1 MRPAPFSKRL
11 NLSETHVR
19 RHLFL
24 LPILAAATT
33 LACSSGPAAEPVT
46 HDATPIEVSTAPAA
60 RTEWPSTF
68 DAGGIVRA
76 KQVAP
81 LAARVMAAVVDVPVR
96 AGDAVKKG
104 ALLVALD
111 AREMRAV
118 LDRAAASVAAANE
131 SAIAAESDVSAA
143 EAALALARAS
153 HQRVAALAERRSAT
167 PHELD
172 QAVAALNGAEAQV
185 RAARAR
191 LAAATASRDAARAG
205 QSAADTGVSY
215 TRLVAPFDGVVSERL
230 VDPGAVATPGT
241 PLVML
246 EDRSALQFEVRLDDT
261 RSAVVRTGQTID
273 VNVGAMGEDAAWLP
287 ATVSE
292 IARVDP
298 ASHAFIVKATL
309 PKDAPA
315 HSGTYG
321 RARFAHGARTT
332 VAVPASAVV
341 SRGQLAFVFVVDAG
355 NVARLRAVSTGETTP
370 ERIEILA
377 GLADG
382 ERVVLAPPAPLT
394 DGRPVHP
401 AAAAGAQ
408 R

>member
-1 MRPAPFSKRL
+1 MSFTKRL
-11 NLSETHVR
+11 NPSETHVR

-24 LPILAAATT
+24 IPILAAATT
-33 LACSSGPAAEPVT
+33 LACSSE
-46 HDATPIEVSTAPAA
+46 HATEHASTASAPIDVRTA
-60 RTEWPSTF
+60 RASTTEWPSTF

-76 KQVAP
+76 RQAAP
-81 LAARVMAAVVDVPVR
+81 VAARVMASVIDVPVR
-96 AGDAVKKG
+96 AGDAVKRG

-118 LDRAAASVAAANE
+118 LDRAAASVAAADE

-143 EAALALARAS
+143 EAALTLARAS

-172 QAVAALNGAEAQV
+172 QAVAALSGAEAQV

-191 LAAATASRDAARAG
+191 LAAAGASRDAARAG

-261 RSAVVRTGQTID
+261 RSSLVRSGQIIE
-273 VNVGAMGEDAAWLP
+273 VNVGPQGADATWLP
-287 ATVSE
+287 AQVSE

-298 ASHAFIVKATL
+298 ASHAFVVKAML
-309 PKDAPA
+309 PKDADA
-315 HSGTYG
+315 RSGAYG
-321 RARFAHGARTT
+321 RARFTNGARTT
-332 VAVPASAVV
+332 VAVPATAVV
-341 SRGQLAFVFVVDAG
+341 SRGQLAFVFVVDA
-355 NVARLRAVSTGETTP
+355 NNIAHLRAVSTGEAAQD
-370 ERIEILA
+370 RIEILA

-382 ERVVLAPPAPLT
+382 ERVVVEPPAALT
-394 DGRPVHP
+394 DARPVRP
-401 AAAAGAQ
+401 AASGGAQ

>member
-1 MRPAPFSKRL
+1 MNISQRSFP
-11 NLSETHVR
+11 SETHVR

-24 LPILAAATT
+24 LSILAAATT
-33 LACSSGPAAEPVT
+33 LACSPEHATEPAAAT
-46 HDATPIEVSTAPAA
+46 STPIEVRTASVA
-60 RTEWPSTF
+60 RIEWTSTF

-76 KQVAP
+76 RQVAP
-81 LAARVMAAVVDVPVR
+81 IAARVMASVVDVPVR
-96 AGDAVKKG
+96 AGDVVIRG

-111 AREMRAV
+111 AREMRAN
-118 LDRAAASVAAANE
+118 LDRATASVAAARE

-143 EAALALARAS
+143 EASLTLARAS

-172 QAVAALNGAEAQV
+172 QAVAALNGAEAQL

-191 LAAATASRDAARAG
+191 LAAAGASRDAARAG

-241 PLVML
+241 PLLML

-261 RSAVVRTGQTID
+261 RSGLVRAGQSVD
-273 VNVGAMGEDAAWLP
+273 VNLGPQDTDTTWLS
-287 ATVSE
+287 AQVSE

-309 PKDAPA
+309 PKDVPA
-315 HSGTYG
+315 RSGTYG
-321 RARFAHGARTT
+321 RARFANGVRTT
-332 VAVPASAVV
+332 IAVPATAVV
-341 SRGQLAFVFVVDAG
+341 SRGQLAFVFVVDEK
-355 NVARLRAVSTGETTP
+355 NVAHLRAVSTGDTTKD
-370 ERIEILA
+370 RIEVLA
-377 GLADG
+377 GLSDG
-382 ERVVLAPPAPLT
+382 ERVVVAPPAALT
-394 DGRPVHP
+394 DARPVRM
-401 AAAAGAQ
+401 AESAGAQ